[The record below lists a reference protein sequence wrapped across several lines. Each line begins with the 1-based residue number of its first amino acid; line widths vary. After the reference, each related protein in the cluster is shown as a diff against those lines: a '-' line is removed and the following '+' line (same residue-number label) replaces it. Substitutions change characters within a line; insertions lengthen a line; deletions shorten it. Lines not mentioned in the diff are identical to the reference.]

1 MTKRIFGRTVSIAL
15 LLFALLFAVFGAG
28 FTAARAEEYTYP
40 VLEETSPFAGVRVTG
55 INQRVQNILG
65 TGSEKGVV
73 NAQGVQ
79 LYKHLWS
86 VEGKP
91 SGIVNLNLAVEVSD
105 WSNASAMRIRIKSNK
120 LPEANANAQDN
131 NIAIGYGVKSATT
144 DKIVLKMDKPY
155 SGGVSFNKQNGDMQS
170 SLYFI
175 NDQIPYFSMGRQMN
189 TYVTANLDDKTFGN
203 LTDYVQSTPNG
214 DTWYTLYDK
223 NEQENIFDYVGEYDL
238 EDPTIY
244 TGKTDKDGN
253 KLVNDSP
260 VDMTQVKFVFI
271 RFEPQNYANMCLDVG
286 DVEILVD
293 GEWITAVDM
302 SKAQI
307 AQKESGETWYDA
319 ITGMSANQCMLDPNY
334 ESGATT
340 EAFRMETIE
349 ATPCGSHADANG
361 DGYCDRCFAAVP
373 HLFIDVLPIGNKD
386 GLCDTCGLAV
396 CGEDKCVDANGDGG
410 CDVCGHTDYVEQPEP
425 EPGSEPGTDG
435 ADDGSN
441 GNQSETTDDGGE
453 GGCNSAIGAGSLV
466 LAAGAVSVSL
476 TAARKKRK

>member
-170 SLYFI
+170 SLFFI

-244 TGKTDKDGN
+244 TGKRIKTGTN
-253 KLVNDSP
+253 SS
-260 VDMTQVKFVFI
+260 MI
-271 RFEPQNYANMCLDVG
+271 PQ
-286 DVEILVD
+286 
-293 GEWITAVDM
+293 WI
-302 SKAQI
+302 
-307 AQKESGETWYDA
+307 
-319 ITGMSANQCMLDPNY
+319 
-334 ESGATT
+334 
-340 EAFRMETIE
+340 
-349 ATPCGSHADANG
+349 
-361 DGYCDRCFAAVP
+361 
-373 HLFIDVLPIGNKD
+373 
-386 GLCDTCGLAV
+386 
-396 CGEDKCVDANGDGG
+396 
-410 CDVCGHTDYVEQPEP
+410 
-425 EPGSEPGTDG
+425 
-435 ADDGSN
+435 
-441 GNQSETTDDGGE
+441 
-453 GGCNSAIGAGSLV
+453 
-466 LAAGAVSVSL
+466 
-476 TAARKKRK
+476 

>member
-1 MTKRIFGRTVSIAL
+1 MTKQLFGRITAIL
-15 LLFALLFAVFGAG
+15 LLIFALLVAVFGAG
-28 FTAARAEEYTYP
+28 FSVVRAEEYTYP
-40 VLEETSPFAGVRVTG
+40 DIEETSPFAGVRVTG

-73 NAQGVQ
+73 NAQGMQ

-91 SGIVNLNLAVEVSD
+91 SGIVNLDLAVEISD
-105 WSNASAMRIRIKSNK
+105 WSKASAMRIRIKSNK
-120 LPEANANAQDN
+120 LPEANADAQDN
-131 NIAIGYGVKSATT
+131 NIAIGYGVKSATSN
-144 DKIVLKMDKPY
+144 KIVLKMDKPY

-170 SLYFI
+170 SLFFI

-189 TYVTANLDDKTFGN
+189 TYVTANLDGTTFGN

-223 NEQENIFDYVGEYDL
+223 NEQKNIFDYVGEYDL
-238 EDPTIY
+238 DDSTIY
-244 TGKTDKDGN
+244 TGETDKDGN
-253 KLVNDSP
+253 KLVKDSE

-286 DVEILVD
+286 NVEILVD

-307 AQKESGETWYDA
+307 VQKEGGETWYEA
-319 ITGMSANQCMLDPNY
+319 ITGMSANQCILDPNY

-349 ATPCGSHADANG
+349 ATLCEKHSDSDG
-361 DGYCDRCFAAVP
+361 DGYCDRCFATVP
-373 HLFIDVLPIGNKD
+373 HMFIDVLPIGDKD
-386 GLCDTCGLAV
+386 GLCDECGNAV
-396 CGEDKCVDANGDGG
+396 CGDGKCVDENGDGG
-410 CDVCGHTDYVEQPEP
+410 CDVCGHSNYVEQPEP
-425 EPGSEPGTDG
+425 EPEPEPDPTPEPGG
-435 ADDGSN
+435 ADS
-441 GNQSETTDDGGE
+441 SDDSE
-453 GGCNSAIGAGSLV
+453 GGCGGVIAVGAGSIV
-466 LAAGAVSVSL
+466 LAGAAIAV
-476 TAARKKRK
+476 AAVVVRKKRK

>member
-1 MTKRIFGRTVSIAL
+1 MTKQLFGRITAIL
-15 LLFALLFAVFGAG
+15 LLIFALLVAVFGAG

-170 SLYFI
+170 SLFFI

-189 TYVTANLDDKTFGN
+189 TYVTANLGDKRFGN
-203 LTDYVQSTPNG
+203 LTD
-214 DTWYTLYDK
+214 
-223 NEQENIFDYVGEYDL
+223 
-238 EDPTIY
+238 
-244 TGKTDKDGN
+244 
-253 KLVNDSP
+253 
-260 VDMTQVKFVFI
+260 
-271 RFEPQNYANMCLDVG
+271 
-286 DVEILVD
+286 
-293 GEWITAVDM
+293 
-302 SKAQI
+302 
-307 AQKESGETWYDA
+307 
-319 ITGMSANQCMLDPNY
+319 
-334 ESGATT
+334 
-340 EAFRMETIE
+340 
-349 ATPCGSHADANG
+349 
-361 DGYCDRCFAAVP
+361 
-373 HLFIDVLPIGNKD
+373 
-386 GLCDTCGLAV
+386 
-396 CGEDKCVDANGDGG
+396 
-410 CDVCGHTDYVEQPEP
+410 
-425 EPGSEPGTDG
+425 
-435 ADDGSN
+435 
-441 GNQSETTDDGGE
+441 
-453 GGCNSAIGAGSLV
+453 
-466 LAAGAVSVSL
+466 
-476 TAARKKRK
+476 